1 MNEVSNR
8 FHRSGGCFTHLTTSP
23 SIITSELILTWIYAC
38 MILIDNHSQV
48 WCPLGPSHQHHP
60 TKRRALSVWG
70 GRWGLSWWP
79 MVNYGW
85 WRIIGV
91 FLDVCLIL
99 EMWRWAQR
107 RQNSKQLPKILWWQ
121 WYILQPQ
128 VPPSPYHMF
137 WDLGQNSYIWYSN
150 FEKVKCSI
158 LGPVLSLPG
167 QKVSKCFM
175 IRMILN
181 QKRKEEQYF
190 SWFPSA
196 KLQKNV

>member
-1 MNEVSNR
+1 MLA
-8 FHRSGGCFTHLTTSP
+8 RSISPTSP
-23 SIITSELILTWIYAC
+23 YKAQGSI
-38 MILIDNHSQV
+38 
-48 WCPLGPSHQHHP
+48 
-60 TKRRALSVWG
+60 SV
-70 GRWGLSWWP
+70 RWAMGIIMMTNGKLW
-79 MVNYGW
+79 MR
-85 WRIIGV
+85 RIIGV

-121 WYILQPQ
+121 WYILQRQ

-137 WDLGQNSYIWYSN
+137 WDLGQNSYFWYSN

-167 QKVSKCFM
+167 QKVSKYFM

-181 QKRKEEQYF
+181 QKNTIGDGG
-190 SWFPSA
+190 STA
-196 KLQKNV
+196 L

>member
-1 MNEVSNR
+1 MS
-8 FHRSGGCFTHLTTSP
+8 
-23 SIITSELILTWIYAC
+23 
-38 MILIDNHSQV
+38 LIDNHSQV
-48 WCPLGPSHQHHP
+48 WCSLCPSHQHHP

-79 MVNYGW
+79 MANYGW
-85 WRIIGV
+85 WRIRIIGG

-121 WYILQPQ
+121 WYILQLQ